1 MEAGLINNNKKFKL
15 KLYYP
20 IASLALML
28 LFVVY
33 SLLLVNADLQQHIP
47 LPKEVFNPKYY
58 GYLIAAILVIFW
70 FEYRYFYK
78 RKKQIQA
85 KLNHL
90 WLGKQQLQ
98 QRAQLSA
105 SHTDKLKLF
114 ISDKLLEYIEY
125 DEKYLHFKSIAAEVR
140 HNGVISFDKVQSALL
155 ESSKNNSSNTGA
167 SHNQSLDALAA
178 MRYLWDLLDL
188 STTDNMAIH
197 IGNHISHCEE
207 LLFQAELQ
215 ESSVDDLPIQP
226 YFIPQKALL
235 DTLTNHLELQL
246 LEEDQ
251 TKVINLDKVN
261 YPLRLN
267 DKEQLFDITIN
278 HSDRLLGN
286 ANHFILLL
294 ENLLKNARFFATKKQ
309 YKSAFNP
316 IRIQQWES
324 EQCLNIK
331 LYNRGPHIL
340 EEAAQVFQLGFT
352 TRRTK
357 GHHGKGLGLYF
368 AQQIVQG
375 FDGDISF
382 TNIDN
387 QDDDYYLRIELANK
401 EVQHLHILQRCEE
414 GMPLIKLIESDD
426 YANEISLQEDSNI
439 VAVELSTAA
448 HTKVQ
453 QHSFKETKQWFVN
466 IEGYPRLLI
475 QQDTKNKN
483 KLTIKPL
490 NISGVEFNIRL
501 PTASGRLAGESA
513 AVLNA
518 PDVQGLQDKFL
529 NPDDF

>member
-1 MEAGLINNNKKFKL
+1 MNDNKKKFKI

-20 IASLALML
+20 FVSLTLIL
-28 LFVVY
+28 LFVFY
-33 SLLLVNADLQQHIP
+33 SVLLINAPLQQYIP
-47 LPKEVFNPKYY
+47 VPKEFFNPQYY
-58 GYLIAAILVIFW
+58 SYLIVFFLVVLW
-70 FEYRYFYK
+70 FEYRFFVK
-78 RKKQIQA
+78 RKKQLKN
-85 KLNHL
+85 KLSDL
-90 WLGKQQLQ
+90 WSGKQQLQ
-98 QRAQLSA
+98 QRAQISA

-155 ESSKNNSSNTGA
+155 ESADGSHSANNGA
-167 SHNQSLDALAA
+167 QDALAS

-207 LLFQAELQ
+207 LIFQAELQ

-226 YFIPQKALL
+226 YFNPQKALL
-235 DTLTNHLELQL
+235 DTLINHLELQL
-246 LEEDQ
+246 LDEEKQQESFD
-251 TKVINLDKVN
+251 INKIN
-261 YPLRLN
+261 YPLTLN
-267 DKEQLFDITIN
+267 DKEKLFDIRLN
-278 HSDRLLGN
+278 HTDRLIGN

-309 YKSAFNP
+309 YKSMFNP
-316 IRIQQWES
+316 IRIKQWES
-324 EQCLNIK
+324 DQCLNIK

-340 EEAAQVFQLGFT
+340 EEASQVFQLGFT
-352 TRRTK
+352 TRRTQ

-401 EVQHLHILQRCEE
+401 EVQHLHLLQRCTDGVPLLKHNDTDEFVTEIKIEE
-414 GMPLIKLIESDD
+414 SADII
-426 YANEISLQEDSNI
+426 
-439 VAVELSTAA
+439 AVELSTASHA
-448 HTKVQ
+448 KVQ
-453 QHSFKETKQWFVN
+453 QHRFKESNQWFVN
-466 IEGYPRLLI
+466 IEHFPRLLI

-483 KLTIKPL
+483 KLSIKPL
-490 NISGVEFNIRL
+490 NISGVEFSIRL

-513 AVLNA
+513 TVIDS
-518 PDVQGLQDKFL
+518 PDVQHLQDKFL